1 MGSNVIQYYDL
12 KNGPLAH
19 FLIYSKL
26 TIYKKMRLFLYKF
39 ILEIIDCCEIYS
51 IVLTSQVIESF
62 TFAIHIFNPKV

>member
-51 IVLTSQVIESF
+51 IVFTS
-62 TFAIHIFNPKV
+62 